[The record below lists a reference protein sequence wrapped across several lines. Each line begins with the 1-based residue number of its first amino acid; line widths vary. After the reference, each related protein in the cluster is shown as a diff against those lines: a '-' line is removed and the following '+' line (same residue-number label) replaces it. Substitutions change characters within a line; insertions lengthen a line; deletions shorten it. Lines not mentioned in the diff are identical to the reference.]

1 MRRHA
6 RLGLLAVAAMVLACD
21 DQGPRTPSDVVLTPN
36 LPRVPMGGTLQ
47 LTATVV
53 DAEGRAV
60 EGEPVTFASSDLSV
74 LTVGDGGLLTSV
86 GPLGTSAVSAA
97 SGDLTTQVEAEVV
110 IGPSALYVTPASFS
124 LLPDEFAVLNWTVT
138 DENGDSIPQ
147 PLVLFQTSDPLVVDV
162 SDGGSVRAGEP
173 GTATIT
179 VTSGDDSRE
188 IPVTVSAQ

>member
-1 MRRHA
+1 M
-6 RLGLLAVAAMVLACD
+6 
-21 DQGPRTPSDVVLTPN
+21 
-36 LPRVPMGGTLQ
+36 
-47 LTATVV
+47 
-53 DAEGRAV
+53 
-60 EGEPVTFASSDLSV
+60 
-74 LTVGDGGLLTSV
+74 
-86 GPLGTSAVSAA
+86 
-97 SGDLTTQVEAEVV
+97 
-110 IGPSALYVTPASFS
+110 
-124 LLPDEFAVLNWTVT
+124 LNWTVT

>member
-74 LTVGDGGLLTSV
+74 LTVGEGGLLTSV

-124 LLPDEFAVLNWTVT
+124 LLPMN
-138 DENGDSIPQ
+138 
-147 PLVLFQTSDPLVVDV
+147 
-162 SDGGSVRAGEP
+162 
-173 GTATIT
+173 
-179 VTSGDDSRE
+179 SRC
-188 IPVTVSAQ
+188 